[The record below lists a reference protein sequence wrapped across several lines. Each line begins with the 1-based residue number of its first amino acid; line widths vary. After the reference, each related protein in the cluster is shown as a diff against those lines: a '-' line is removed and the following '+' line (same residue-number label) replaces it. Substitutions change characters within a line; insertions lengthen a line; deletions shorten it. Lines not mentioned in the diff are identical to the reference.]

1 MRHQHRKKGIRL
13 ARRRARINTRD
24 RVVARGNGPR
34 CGQRILRAV
43 KIASYGAAI
52 IGTITAVVDTLH
64 RW

>member
-1 MRHQHRKKGIRL
+1 MRHQHRKKRMRAGRRS
-13 ARRRARINTRD
+13 ARSDTRD
-24 RVVARGNGPR
+24 RVVSRGNGPR